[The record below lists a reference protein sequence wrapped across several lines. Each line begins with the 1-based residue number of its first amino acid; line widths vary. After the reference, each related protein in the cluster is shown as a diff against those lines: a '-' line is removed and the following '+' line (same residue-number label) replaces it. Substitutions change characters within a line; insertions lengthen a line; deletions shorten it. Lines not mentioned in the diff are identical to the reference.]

1 MTIAD
6 VLLNLGSNTL
16 PILCCKSS
24 GGICWSPTSMPSITS
39 NQPLVGL
46 SRQRATGSVEDGR
59 ARIRDSQMDHLIQQ
73 HNIDHNRNVQI

>member
-1 MTIAD
+1 
-6 VLLNLGSNTL
+6 
-16 PILCCKSS
+16 
-24 GGICWSPTSMPSITS
+24 MPSITS